1 MAKFKNGDIVE
12 FAMSKTFNE
21 SVFGTFLHMIFKKGK
36 ALAQIRLSNSNVVT
50 VDSKLIRTTPEQIV
64 EEKILRLKAVKGW

>member
-1 MAKFKNGDIVE
+1 MAKFKNGDVVE
-12 FAMSKTFNE
+12 FAMSKTFDR
-21 SVFGTFLHMIFKKGK
+21 SVFGTFLHMIFKKGQ

-50 VDSKLIRTTPEQIV
+50 IEPKLIKTTSQQIV